1 MFAFEATFPFLNTA
15 VKLSILMF
23 YRRIFGVDR
32 AFRIMWW
39 INLLWTL
46 AVFTA
51 LTATLWSQ
59 CKPISDFWNLEKGH
73 VCRMPFATSLVAN
86 ISNAIG
92 DFGIMVLPLPSI
104 IRLKMSVRKKAGI
117 AGIFVSSTPV
127 LRSSSAHQSVGSW
140 LFCPSLQ
147 HSSNSHA

>member
-23 YRRIFGVDR
+23 YRRIFGIDR
-32 AFRIMWW
+32 LFRIMWW
-39 INLLWTL
+39 INLVWTL

-59 CKPISDFWNLEKGH
+59 CKPISDFWILEKGH

-92 DFGIMVLPLPSI
+92 DVGIMLLPLPPI
-104 IRLKMSVRKKAGI
+104 YQLRMSLRKKAGI
-117 AGIFVSSTPV
+117 AGIFVGV
-127 LRSSSAHQSVGSW
+127 L
-140 LFCPSLQ
+140 PTI
-147 HSSNSHA
+147 